1 MASIHAIRVEL
12 ALTSCREV
20 EEELGDDLADSFA
33 MVFFCLCLMWPDDT
47 GGCHKKCT
55 PPFFSS
61 YVALEVY
68 PLCG

>member
-33 MVFFCLCLMWPDDT
+33 MVFFCLV
-47 GGCHKKCT
+47 
-55 PPFFSS
+55 
-61 YVALEVY
+61 VAVA
-68 PLCG
+68 G